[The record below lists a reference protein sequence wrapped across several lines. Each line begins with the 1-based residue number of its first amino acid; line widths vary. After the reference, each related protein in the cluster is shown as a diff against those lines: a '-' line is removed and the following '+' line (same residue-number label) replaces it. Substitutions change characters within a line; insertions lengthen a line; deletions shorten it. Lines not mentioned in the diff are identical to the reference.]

1 VKERRRKKKDW
12 VKLKTMDAMK
22 ADIPR
27 QRTVSSELNRI
38 QLDEAIRE
46 REKKRGNESMKKRR
60 REN

>member
-46 REKKRGNESMKKRR
+46 REKKRE
-60 REN
+60 

>member
-1 VKERRRKKKDW
+1 
-12 VKLKTMDAMK
+12 MDAMK

-46 REKKRGNESMKKRR
+46 KEWVNEEEEEGRA
-60 REN
+60 E

>member
-1 VKERRRKKKDW
+1 
-12 VKLKTMDAMK
+12 MDAMK

-46 REKKRGNESMKKRR
+46 REKKREWVNE
-60 REN
+60 EEEEGELE